1 MELLRIGHNLPVVIE
16 ELPGLARLAECRLGG
31 RIKDDDRVTV
41 AGYTGIVGEAYIHF
55 GIAPNIIAAGA
66 KAKIFSRLRTL
77 DTYEPAGDG
86 SSFADFGVRA
96 DGLADIIRL
105 RLLRR
110 CGLHGRGFERVNRR
124 YGHGARNSMLIA
136 VGAGSEF
143 SAVIKVTVWASDQ
156 VLHIYDHSFPL
167 RSKAPKGYETRYL

>member
-77 DTYEPAGDG
+77 ETYEPAGDG
-86 SSFADFGVRA
+86 CRFAFSGLRA
-96 DGLADIIRL
+96 DALGEM
-105 RLLRR
+105 RR
-110 CGLHGRGFERVNRR
+110 PTLPRRSGLHGRGC
-124 YGHGARNSMLIA
+124 GG
-136 VGAGSEF
+136 
-143 SAVIKVTVWASDQ
+143 
-156 VLHIYDHSFPL
+156 
-167 RSKAPKGYETRYL
+167 